1 MIRGSGRALVAAWAA
16 ALSMAVS
23 LVVGLSV
30 TGASAAPDNG
40 DDGPNVAMVIASS
53 TGRTTTLRAGDARTG
68 KDFALLWQ
76 LLQPTNTTTERA
88 PETWQGDRYP
98 PVRFTVF
105 WGLTGVG
112 GWPQTKRAPGGDVAV
127 ERQDQL
133 FMAQDGTPWIRSDPA
148 PEVEDDDI
156 RWHRAPRDILA
167 RVEQERL
174 LADGAGSE
182 SSGKGSDKGS
192 GAALDAGT
200 GTWWAIPGLALG
212 AALGAGGS
220 VLIRRAAGR
229 HEAGPPQGGSQGEP
243 RQELIDL

>member
-1 MIRGSGRALVAAWAA
+1 MIRGNGRALVAAWAA
-16 ALSMAVS
+16 ALSMAVG
-23 LVVGLSV
+23 LVVGLAV

-40 DDGPNVAMVIASS
+40 DDGPDVAMVIAGS
-53 TGRTTTLRAGDARTG
+53 TGRTTTLRAGDAQTG
-68 KDFALLWQ
+68 QDFALLWQ
-76 LLQPTNTTTERA
+76 LLQPTNTTMERA
-88 PETWQGDRYP
+88 PETWQEDRYP

-133 FMAQDGTPWIRSDPA
+133 FMAHDGTPWVRSDPA

-174 LADGAGSE
+174 LADGTGSE
-182 SSGKGSDKGS
+182 SSGKGS
-192 GAALDAGT
+192 GAALDAQT
-200 GTWWAIPGLALG
+200 GAAWWAIPGLALG

-220 VLIRRAAGR
+220 VLIRRAAAR
-229 HEAGPPQGGSQGEP
+229 HEAGPPQRGSQGEP

>member
-1 MIRGSGRALVAAWAA
+1 MIRGNGRALVAAWAA
-16 ALSMAVS
+16 ALSMAVG
-23 LVVGLSV
+23 LAVGLAA

-40 DDGPNVAMVIASS
+40 DDGPDVAMVIAGS

-68 KDFALLWQ
+68 QDFALLWQ
-76 LLQPTNTTTERA
+76 LLEPTNTTTERA
-88 PETWQGDRYP
+88 PETWQEDRYP

-156 RWHRAPRDILA
+156 RWHRAPRDVLA
-167 RVEQERL
+167 RVDQERL
-174 LADGAGSE
+174 LADDTGSE
-182 SSGKGSDKGS
+182 SSVKGS
-192 GAALDAGT
+192 GAALDAQT
-200 GTWWAIPGLALG
+200 GAWWAILGLALG

-220 VLIRRAAGR
+220 VLIRRAAAR